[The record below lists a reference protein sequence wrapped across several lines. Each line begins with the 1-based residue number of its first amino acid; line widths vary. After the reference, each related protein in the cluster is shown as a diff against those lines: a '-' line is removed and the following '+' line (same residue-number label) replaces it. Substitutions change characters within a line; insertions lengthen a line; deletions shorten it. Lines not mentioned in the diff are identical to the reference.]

1 MANETRIQFIPPPPP
16 TSDPEALALW
26 ARRLNAT
33 LPQWLNN
40 MQQVMLESKQQ
51 LYDLGV
57 PRPDDQPYQNA
68 EQQTA
73 YQGSAGIIA

>member
-1 MANETRIQFIPPPPP
+1 MANETRAQFLPPPAPKG
-16 TSDPEALALW
+16 DIKAFERWALQI
-26 ARRLNAT
+26 T
-33 LPQWLNN
+33 TILPVWLNN